1 MAYLKVHYPNYFY
14 ANILSN
20 VVGNES
26 KTAIID
32 EAKNQKL
39 KILPPNINESHW
51 YYRATKSNIYL
62 SLGAIKGVGYQSV
75 KSIVDE
81 RYQNGKYKDFFD
93 FTRRIPN
100 RIKTRKLLESL
111 ILVGAFD
118 TFGKTRS
125 TLLSSIDQVLDEVSN
140 VEQNDLLL
148 DILTP
153 KQSYDKDEF
162 SDQMISSYEMEYL
175 GFYVSNHPVEKQFNK
190 SNI

>member
-1 MAYLKVHYPNYFY
+1 M
-14 ANILSN
+14 
-20 VVGNES
+20 
-26 KTAIID
+26 
-32 EAKNQKL
+32 